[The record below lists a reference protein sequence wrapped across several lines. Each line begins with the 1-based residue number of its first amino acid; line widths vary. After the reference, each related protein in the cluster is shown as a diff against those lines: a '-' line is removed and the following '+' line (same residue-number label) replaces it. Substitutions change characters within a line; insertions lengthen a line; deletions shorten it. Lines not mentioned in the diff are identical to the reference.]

1 VKEYVLLLKKTNKPV
16 SDLVNLIIS
25 RELEKQAKD
34 IGVTI
39 ETSSYLHGS
48 FDWMI
53 TFITEDIKQA
63 KRFVEVFNRL
73 YQSYVGEIFLLEEIF
88 PVKTCG
94 ILNPHA
100 DRLKDFA

>member
-1 VKEYVLLLKKTNKPV
+1 
-16 SDLVNLIIS
+16 
-25 RELEKQAKD
+25 
-34 IGVTI
+34 
-39 ETSSYLHGS
+39 
-48 FDWMI
+48 MI

-63 KRFVEVFNRL
+63 KRFVEIFNRL
-73 YQSYVGEIFLLEEIF
+73 YQNYVGEIFLLEEIF